1 MSREQAAAQDAE
13 PDHEDLYGAGW
24 GGVEHCFEFGVA
36 DGFDYEGGE
45 L

>member
-1 MSREQAAAQDAE
+1 MRGEQAAAQDAE
-13 PDHEDLYGAGW
+13 PDHEDLDGAGG

-36 DGFDYEGGE
+36 DGFDDEGGE